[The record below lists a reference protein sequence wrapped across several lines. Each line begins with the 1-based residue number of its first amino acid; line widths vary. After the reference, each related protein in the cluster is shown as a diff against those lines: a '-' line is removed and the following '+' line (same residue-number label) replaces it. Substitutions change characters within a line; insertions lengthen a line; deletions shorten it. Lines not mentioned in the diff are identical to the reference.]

1 MGEVNKTVAKLTPSS
16 NHKKEKRIMLRR
28 LIIVINVYLAGSKIF
43 CDSATIRLRN
53 QTYFCFITSKK
64 SFMIRKLAYALPI
77 VILIAS
83 CDTKEK
89 DTLRSQVD
97 SLKVELE
104 TSQKMAQTLTEVGT
118 LMDSIDASR
127 QLLRVN
133 MVEGTTYE
141 DYTSRMKD
149 INGYVRDTQHKLDDL
164 EKSLATSKASN
175 SANAKL
181 LKNLRAQL
189 EGKTQ
194 EIAALQEQVEKYR
207 SENQNLI
214 TTVSMQEAELADKQ
228 SMIETKTQELALIEA
243 RVQEL
248 MIQSKMTEADA
259 YFARGQAVEE
269 AANRT
274 KLAPRKKK
282 ETFKEAIELYKKAL
296 SLGKNEAQDKI
307 TELEKKI

>member
-1 MGEVNKTVAKLTPSS
+1 MT
-16 NHKKEKRIMLRR
+16 
-28 LIIVINVYLAGSKIF
+28 
-43 CDSATIRLRN
+43 RN
-53 QTYFCFITSKK
+53 LVF
-64 SFMIRKLAYALPI
+64 ALPLAAL
-77 VILIAS
+77 VFG

-89 DTLRSQVD
+89 DQLRTQVD

-104 TSQKMAQTLTEVGT
+104 TSQKMANTLTEVGV

-133 MVEGTTYE
+133 MVEGTTYD

-149 INGYVRDTQHKLDDL
+149 INGYVRDTQKKIDDL
-164 EKSLATSKASN
+164 EKTVTASNSKN

-181 LKNLRAQL
+181 LRKLKADL
-189 EGKTQ
+189 ENKTQ
-194 EIAALQEQVEKYR
+194 EIVQLQEQVEKYR

-214 TTVSMQEAELADKQ
+214 STVSMQEAELSDKASQ
-228 SMIETKTQELALIEA
+228 IEAKTQELALIEA

-259 YFARGQAVEE
+259 YFARAQAVEE

-282 ETFKEAIELYKKAL
+282 ETLKEAVELYKKAL
-296 SLGKNEAQDKI
+296 SMGKNEAQDKI